1 MVIMVRFNS
10 YERSRWVAL
19 VGTGIARIDMVI
31 IDMATAHARSI
42 VARQAKTKRQRDCQ
56 ISNQRTFQNGTQKI
70 FKYLQAV
77 TYMAPEILI

>member
-1 MVIMVRFNS
+1 MKGRGGL
-10 YERSRWVAL
+10 VAL

-70 FKYLQAV
+70 FQVFTSSSVYGTRNTDIGK
-77 TYMAPEILI
+77 